1 MEKLFAIA
9 SKMYRS
15 FRPVRSEGYKVFVR
29 SFPCIRCGTVRRLR
43 DAAHIGAHGI
53 GQKASDLD
61 TVPACRPCH
70 QELHRLGRVRF
81 EMLHQLDFA
90 QAILALQT
98 MYTARYG
105 RLPGEDQEKA
115 A

>member
-1 MEKLFAIA
+1 MVGA
-9 SKMYRS
+9 SKFTAQRIVQIGNLNS
-15 FRPVRSEGYKVFVR
+15 LCFFPVKT
-29 SFPCIRCGTVRRLR
+29 IR
-43 DAAHIGAHGI
+43 I

-61 TVPACRPCH
+61 TVPACRLCH
-70 QELHRLGRVRF
+70 MELHRLGRVRF

-90 QAILALQT
+90 QAILTLQT

>member
-15 FRPVRSEGYKVFVR
+15 FRPVRSEGYKAFVR
-29 SFPCIRCGTVRRLR
+29 SFPCIACGSVRRR
-43 DAAHIGAHGI
+43 REAMHIGPHGI

-61 TVPACRPCH
+61 TLPGCYLCH
-70 QELHRLGRVRF
+70 KELHRLGRVKF
-81 EMLHQLDFA
+81 EMLHGLDFW
-90 QAILALQT
+90 QAIEVLQH
-98 MYTARYG
+98 MYVIRYG